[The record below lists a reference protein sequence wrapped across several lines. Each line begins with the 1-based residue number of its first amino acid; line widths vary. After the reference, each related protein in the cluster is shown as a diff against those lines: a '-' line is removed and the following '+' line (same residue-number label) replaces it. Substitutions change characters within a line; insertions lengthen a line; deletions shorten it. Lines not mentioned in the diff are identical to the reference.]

1 MQARTAPP
9 PRRAALQACRAG
21 VRGVGSA
28 AALRASCCCAPL
40 FPLRLGPDVGPTR
53 SLGRVLLPWL
63 SVLVVLTGSSVM
75 PDFQTVLASV
85 RDQLAFVDR
94 RLAELDAQRGD
105 LQSER
110 GRLATAVAVMEEH
123 ARSSGSGVPQGPEEP
138 PLAARILDAVGGS
151 SGRTRADL
159 LRVFGPLGVNQ
170 NTLDSAIARL
180 VRRGALQRRGKH
192 LFPSAESSPEASSA
206 SSPPIVPGGAAGGP
220 QSGLVLSGTETV
232 DRDVA
237 GSATV
242 AGPGAEAPSAG
253 DSSALPKVAQVRQAV
268 ASLPRPTRAALVKF
282 LGSRGLTPLA
292 VDHALFGLRKQQ
304 QIERGPDGVYVI
316 VGADDPGSGP
326 DPLVGP

>member
-1 MQARTAPP
+1 MQASTAPP

-159 LRVFGPLGVNQ
+159 LRVFGPLGVNAEHPRFGHRALSQ
-170 NTLDSAIARL
+170 ARCSPAP
-180 VRRGALQRRGKH
+180 RKAP
-192 LFPSAESSPEASSA
+192 FPFGR
-206 SSPPIVPGGAAGGP
+206 I
-220 QSGLVLSGTETV
+220 LSGSIV
-232 DRDVA
+232 CFFSPNR
-237 GSATV
+237 
-242 AGPGAEAPSAG
+242 PWRCRWWPS
-253 DSSALPKVAQVRQAV
+253 
-268 ASLPRPTRAALVKF
+268 
-282 LGSRGLTPLA
+282 
-292 VDHALFGLRKQQ
+292 
-304 QIERGPDGVYVI
+304 
-316 VGADDPGSGP
+316 VGAC
-326 DPLVGP
+326 PLRD

>member
-1 MQARTAPP
+1 
-9 PRRAALQACRAG
+9 
-21 VRGVGSA
+21 
-28 AALRASCCCAPL
+28 
-40 FPLRLGPDVGPTR
+40 
-53 SLGRVLLPWL
+53 
-63 SVLVVLTGSSVM
+63 M

-94 RLAELDAQRGD
+94 RLAELDAQRAD

-138 PLAARILDAVGGS
+138 PLAARILDAVAGS
-151 SGRTRADL
+151 SARTRADL
-159 LRVFGPLGVNQ
+159 LRVFGPLGVNP

-180 VRRGALQRRGKH
+180 VKRRALQRRGKH
-192 LFPSAESSPEASSA
+192 LLRSVEPSPEASAA
-206 SSPPIVPGGAAGGP
+206 SSPPIPPGGAAGGA

-232 DRDVA
+232 DRDVPV
-237 GSATV
+237 STTV
-242 AGPGAEAPSAG
+242 AGLGAEAPSAG

-282 LGSRGLTPLA
+282 LGSRGLTPPA

-316 VGADDPGSGP
+316 VGADAPATAP
-326 DPLVGP
+326 DAPVGP